1 MYVEDPTARS
11 VVIVT
16 VVVLACVTLPSMYC
30 VVGLA
35 VTAALSL
42 CPTAKPIDGVDV
54 YAKTFPM
61 PPISIKWLLVDV
73 TDITAANP

>member
-1 MYVEDPTARS
+1 MLLTA
-11 VVIVT
+11 
-16 VVVLACVTLPSMYC
+16 VTLPSMYC

-35 VTAALSL
+35 VTAARSL

-54 YAKTFPM
+54 YVKVLSE
-61 PPISIKWLLVDV
+61 PIPIELLLVDV